1 MATITNTTRTTHD
14 TKEVNNTFL
23 NDVIFGLTATPK
35 HLDSK
40 YFYDAAGDKLFQD
53 IMNAPEYYPTNCE
66 MEIFSKQTEEL
77 AALLSGKNNDEFDL
91 IELGVGDASKS
102 THLLKHLLK
111 QNIAFN
117 YLPIDISG
125 NIIQYLKATLPV
137 SLPGIKINGLQGD
150 YFDMLKKA
158 SSVSNNRKVVLFLGS
173 NIGNMSLE
181 DAEGFCHKLRSHL
194 QPGDMAL
201 IGFDLK
207 KNPKT
212 ILAAYND
219 SEGIT
224 KNFNLNLLLRINNEL
239 GADFNIDTFDHYPT
253 YDPETGA
260 CKSYIISLSKQ
271 KVTIAGK
278 TITFDQDE
286 YVYTEVSQKFT
297 TAQTSE
303 MALKTGFK
311 TVHNFYDTKK
321 WFLDTIWIAD

>member
-1 MATITNTTRTTHD
+1 MATITNTTRTTN
-14 TKEVNNTFL
+14 KSEVDNTFL
-23 NDVIFGLTATPK
+23 NDVIAGLTATPK

-66 MEIFSKQTEEL
+66 MEIFSEQTQDL
-77 AALLSGKNNDEFDL
+77 ARLLSGGNDEFDL

-102 THLLKHLLK
+102 TYLLKHLLK

-117 YLPIDISG
+117 YMPIDISG

-181 DAEGFCHKLRSHL
+181 DAQGFCQKLRSHL

-224 KNFNLNLLLRINNEL
+224 KNFNLNLLSRINSEL
-239 GADFNIDTFDHYPT
+239 GANFNINKFDHYPT

-260 CKSYIISLSKQ
+260 CKSYIISLAKQ
-271 KVTIAGK
+271 TVTIAGK
-278 TITFDQDE
+278 VITFEQDE
-286 YVYTEVSQKFT
+286 YIYTEVSQKFT
-297 TAQTSE
+297 TAQTNNL
-303 MALKTGFK
+303 ALKTGFK
-311 TVHNFYDTKK
+311 TIHNFYDSKK
-321 WFLDTIWIAD
+321 WFVDTVWVAE